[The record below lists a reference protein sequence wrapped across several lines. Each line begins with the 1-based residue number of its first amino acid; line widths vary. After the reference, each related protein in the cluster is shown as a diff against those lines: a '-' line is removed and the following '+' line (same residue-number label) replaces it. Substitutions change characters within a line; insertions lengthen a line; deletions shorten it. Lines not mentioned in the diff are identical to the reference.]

1 MANQNAQSI
10 RDLQSLFD
18 PRGYQDVFRTWART
32 NERLVSIMAAAG
44 TRSTDIASDTTK
56 ESLANLREVTQLRDA
71 PADYGKAY
79 SDFVQEQMNLF
90 LRGVQSFA
98 DVSQQAGRETG
109 DLAAKAG
116 EDIEKGVAA
125 NSESAASKAGSA
137 AKKAA

>member
-10 RDLQSLFD
+10 RDFQSLFN

-32 NERLVSIMAAAG
+32 NERLASILAAAG

-56 ESLANLREVTQLRDA
+56 ESLANLRDVSQVREA
-71 PADYGKAY
+71 PAEYGKAY
-79 SDFVQEQMNLF
+79 SDFVQKQMNLF
-90 LRGVQSFA
+90 LRSVQSLA

-109 DLAAKAG
+109 ELTAKAG
-116 EDIEKGVAA
+116 EEIGGSVAA
-125 NSESAASKAGSA
+125 NSESAASKGGSA